1 MASLKSLNSAGR
13 KKTQKAKNNTQRE
26 TFFGKSFD
34 TNEKQFQV
42 DSLSETG
49 PYIAKVLF
57 VYNEDGIGDS
67 AGKIVHDGGWAGVL
81 ANIGN
86 FLGVFGS
93 QAKAVLTVKARLV
106 DVSDAAIPEPKLIGK
121 EALLSETDKESIVLI
136 EMHDTFTALT
146 QETNELK
153 LKAGDLIIVDF
164 RDKKNKKNGYIVG
177 KYWDS
182 PVDSL
187 AEIALN
193 SAEAVSDAAR
203 AAVSGLVSSVTN
215 KTSGKCGY
223 IYQEA
228 DCVYDQSI
236 VYTVTNVSI
245 RDKDRTIKNLEAL
258 KKSTFASLKD
268 YKIVEDKGSYAFF
281 DITYELT
288 KNRKMCGHPKYVK
301 LMQKMFEQLVDSYIK
316 TGYSNPKPHMPAMV
330 SLYDSCR
337 TFDIQLG
344 LRKQYC
350 KFNTEQEYLTSPQ
363 RTTSTNPIGCRRA
376 VGLPSRKIVPGHQRG
391 EAVDFIFIDI
401 DAFNAN
407 GSVQL
412 LRNNS
417 IGESKEDWQ
426 KQIDHEV
433 RAKIASMTK
442 IVVDGEELTLVPIRD
457 GSEGWHFSTNG
468 G

>member
-1 MASLKSLNSAGR
+1 
-13 KKTQKAKNNTQRE
+13 
-26 TFFGKSFD
+26 
-34 TNEKQFQV
+34 
-42 DSLSETG
+42 
-49 PYIAKVLF
+49 
-57 VYNEDGIGDS
+57 
-67 AGKIVHDGGWAGVL
+67 
-81 ANIGN
+81 
-86 FLGVFGS
+86 
-93 QAKAVLTVKARLV
+93 
-106 DVSDAAIPEPKLIGK
+106 
-121 EALLSETDKESIVLI
+121 
-136 EMHDTFTALT
+136 
-146 QETNELK
+146 
-153 LKAGDLIIVDF
+153 
-164 RDKKNKKNGYIVG
+164 
-177 KYWDS
+177 
-182 PVDSL
+182 
-187 AEIALN
+187 
-193 SAEAVSDAAR
+193 
-203 AAVSGLVSSVTN
+203 
-215 KTSGKCGY
+215 
-223 IYQEA
+223 
-228 DCVYDQSI
+228 
-236 VYTVTNVSI
+236 
-245 RDKDRTIKNLEAL
+245 
-258 KKSTFASLKD
+258 
-268 YKIVEDKGSYAFF
+268 
-281 DITYELT
+281 
-288 KNRKMCGHPKYVK
+288 MCGHPKYVK